1 MPILNRS
8 TRSWLLRAHQQVD
21 DDPSACYL
29 VHHHLER
36 FAWPVG
42 FCESRRCQC
51 HFLSH
56 CYGPGL
62 ELYHS
67 DFFVSGAKFLFDR
80 NLSGYTWNRRRVYE
94 HHPEVQ
100 FKPGP
105 FYMGN
110 GILGWAVNINCI
122 LWTLFVTVIF
132 SIPTLLPVTKEN
144 MNYAS
149 VITGGVIILAWCV
162 LPSCIESLRA
172 LAFP

>member
-1 MPILNRS
+1 M
-8 TRSWLLRAHQQVD
+8 
-21 DDPSACYL
+21 
-29 VHHHLER
+29 
-36 FAWPVG
+36 
-42 FCESRRCQC
+42 
-51 HFLSH
+51 
-56 CYGPGL
+56 
-62 ELYHS
+62 
-67 DFFVSGAKFLFDR
+67 
-80 NLSGYTWNRRRVYE
+80 YE